1 VKKALVF
8 ADPEK
13 MSFQANAVVAAAADS
28 LYQAIVDS
36 IEDLILLT
44 TNEKSTCKNDWK
56 PRLAGSLKC
65 LCFFRATHDVE
76 ARTQE
81 E

>member
-1 VKKALVF
+1 MF

-13 MSFQANAVVAAAADS
+13 MSFQVNAVVAAAADS

-44 TNEKSTCKNDWK
+44 TNEKSTCKND
-56 PRLAGSLKC
+56 
-65 LCFFRATHDVE
+65 
-76 ARTQE
+76 
-81 E
+81 